1 MWNTVGSNIYF
12 GALFWNL
19 KLKEKG
25 KGIEDEEEHFEE
37 QENPISAVWDL
48 RAMLELLQPSWT
60 WEGKHTRKKY
70 GPGLLGVSGPS
81 EFIEQPQFV
90 LCDKIKSWK
99 WE

>member
-19 KLKEKG
+19 KLKKKG

-48 RAMLELLQPSWT
+48 RAMLELLQPS
-60 WEGKHTRKKY
+60 
-70 GPGLLGVSGPS
+70 
-81 EFIEQPQFV
+81 
-90 LCDKIKSWK
+90 
-99 WE
+99 